1 LQAKYNLQSLL
12 PPLNDST
19 LRLLTPYTQFT
30 FFQLPSTIK
39 MRFTIIA
46 ASLVAAV
53 AAQYGAPAEESCSAV
68 VTVTVTEYV
77 YPHPPIHQSNTV
89 ILTTPLRTLAHTPV
103 APSMSSAYYPTTT
116 PMAATS
122 APVMGGTGVPM
133 VPDASSVGTGYPM
146 VPMPS
151 GTAAPSGNM
160 TVPPTP
166 EFTGAASGFKV
177 GGALAGVGAVVAL
190 LL

>member
-1 LQAKYNLQSLL
+1 
-12 PPLNDST
+12 
-19 LRLLTPYTQFT
+19 
-30 FFQLPSTIK
+30 
-39 MRFTIIA
+39 MRFSIVAT
-46 ASLVAAV
+46 SLIAAV
-53 AAQYGAPAEESCSAV
+53 AAQYPAAPAEESCSAV

-77 YPHPPIHQSNTV
+77 TLTLFSHNIVYDIKNTNNPI
-89 ILTTPLRTLAHTPV
+89 RTLAHTPI

-151 GTAAPSGNM
+151 GTAAPTGNM
-160 TVPPTP
+160 TGPPP
-166 EFTGAASGFKV
+166 SEFTGAASGLKV

-190 LL
+190 FL